1 MPFTKKKAQEIADRF
16 GEIATVLEHANLA
29 LSSPEE
35 RAKFEADNQMTVEQ
49 LLKNITTVARHHSIR
64 YSPDRL

>member
-1 MPFTKKKAQEIADRF
+1 MPLAKKKVQEIADRF
-16 GEIATVLEHANLA
+16 GEIAAVLEHANLA

-49 LLKNITTVARHHSIR
+49 LLKNITSVAKHHARTYQPS
-64 YSPDRL
+64 